1 METPLNYVHMMSDL
15 QGAPRFLAD
24 FGVKEVHELH
34 VRIRV
39 ANACGTSLL
48 KLCGMDMSLHEIG
61 GLKLVPILLQVES
74 LW

>member
-39 ANACGTSLL
+39 ANACGTSFL
-48 KLCGMDMSLHEIG
+48 KLYIMEMILKHSG
-61 GLKLVPILLQVES
+61 G
-74 LW
+74 